1 MTNASPFTHLRSL
14 ALLMVATLTVLS
26 NATISPAL
34 PGLEAAFADTPNA
47 AFVTRL
53 LVTAPSLTVALL
65 APIAGLLV
73 DRLGG
78 RRLLI
83 LGVLVYALAGTA
95 GFWLGDLHAILASR
109 FVLGLAVAL
118 TMTSQTALIGHYFAG
133 EQRAQFMG
141 YQLAATNFS
150 GFLFVGAAGFIA
162 GYSPQ
167 WPFLIYGIALLYL
180 PLIWASVKDPER
192 PVPGGDIGHGGS
204 PETAW
209 KGQLAFVAMLAT
221 STFILFYIVPTQ
233 LPFHLADIG
242 LPDPAVSGQVI
253 AILTL
258 VGGVTA
264 LLFGRIRVRLGTAWT
279 PAAGYA
285 AMAIGF
291 LVFQASSS
299 VPAFLLGGAISGLG
313 VGLVMPNFATLA
325 LQAVPAERRGIAG
338 GVLTTAIFLGQFLSP
353 VLSQPLLGLVGFPQ
367 LFGVASL
374 VLVGLSVVT
383 WSVLRFAFN
392 SREARQ

>member
-1 MTNASPFTHLRSL
+1 MPTASLLTHPRSI
-14 ALLMVATLTVLS
+14 ALLLVATLTVLS

-34 PGLEAAFADTPNA
+34 PGLEAAFADTPDVA
-47 AFVTRL
+47 LITRL

-65 APIAGLLV
+65 APTAGVLV

-95 GFWLGDLHAILASR
+95 GFWLDDLNAILASR

-118 TMTSQTALIGHYFAG
+118 IMTSQTALIGHYFAG

-167 WPFLIYGIALLYL
+167 WPFLIYGVALLYL
-180 PLIWASVKDPER
+180 PFVWASVRDPER
-192 PVPGGDIGHGGS
+192 PAPGGGGGHEAS

-209 KGQLAFVAMLAT
+209 KGRLAFVAMLAT
-221 STFILFYIVPTQ
+221 GTFILFYIVPTQ
-233 LPFHLADIG
+233 LPFHLAAIG
-242 LPDPAVSGQVI
+242 LSDPAVSGQVI
-253 AILTL
+253 ATLTL

-264 LLFGRIRVRLGTAWT
+264 LLFGRIRTCLGAAIT
-279 PAAGYA
+279 PAAGYT
-285 AMAIGF
+285 AMAVGF
-291 LVFQASSS
+291 FVFQAGSS
-299 VPAFLLGGAISGLG
+299 VPAVMLGGAVVGLG

-325 LQAVPAERRGIAG
+325 LQAAPAERRGIAG

-353 VLSQPLLGLVGFPQ
+353 VISQPVLGLVGFPK
-367 LFGVASL
+367 LFGIVAL
-374 VLVGLSVVT
+374 AFIGLSLLT
-383 WSVLRFAFN
+383 WSVLRFAFDG
-392 SREARQ
+392 RAARA